1 MSSGSEVSILGVAT
15 GLIYLVY
22 IVVTWTTMLAS
33 NERFLA
39 LGICRL
45 SSLESHKL
53 SLMRTFGKLRSD
65 AECREAQRPRGQG
78 ANREKQ
84 TH

>member
-1 MSSGSEVSILGVAT
+1 MSILGVAT

-22 IVVTWTTMLAS
+22 IVVTWTIMLAS

-53 SLMRTFGKLRSD
+53 FVNAYFWRVEVRCRVQRG
-65 AECREAQRPRGQG
+65 REAERPR
-78 ANREKQ
+78 AK
-84 TH
+84 